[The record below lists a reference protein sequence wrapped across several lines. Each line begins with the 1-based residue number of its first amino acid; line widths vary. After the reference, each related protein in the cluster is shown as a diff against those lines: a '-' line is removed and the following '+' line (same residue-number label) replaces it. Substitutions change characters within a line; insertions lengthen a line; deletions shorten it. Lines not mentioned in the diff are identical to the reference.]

1 MNWRKATLMILIS
14 VSVMLGACAHL
25 KGGAG
30 AGSEE
35 ALRQRVLMEW
45 EAKVNK
51 DWGVV
56 YDLAVD
62 EYKKKVSRSGFI
74 SRCNLDVKEFSI
86 KEVEILEP
94 GEKAMATVECMA
106 DTMGMSF
113 RFTFKEKW
121 LLEDE
126 GWHLELTP
134 LGLPGTAK

>member
-30 AGSEE
+30 SEE

-51 DWGVV
+51 DWGAV
-56 YDLAVD
+56 YDLAVN
-62 EYKKKVSRSGFI
+62 EYKKKLSRSGFLQG
-74 SRCNLDVKEFSI
+74 CNLDVREFSI
-86 KEVEILEP
+86 KEIEILEP
-94 GEKAMATVECMA
+94 GKKAVATVECKA
-106 DTMGMSF
+106 YNMGMPF

-121 LLEDE
+121 LLENE
-126 GWHLELTP
+126 GWHLELLP
-134 LGLPGTAK
+134 LGLPGTVK

>member
-1 MNWRKATLMILIS
+1 MNWRKAILMILIS
-14 VSVMLGACAHL
+14 ASVMLGACAHL

-62 EYKKKVSRSGFI
+62 EYKEKVSLSGFLQG
-74 SRCNLDVKEFSI
+74 CNLDVREFSI
-86 KEVEILEP
+86 KEIEILEP
-94 GEKAMATVECMA
+94 GKKAVATVECQ
-106 DTMGMSF
+106 TYNMGMPF
-113 RFTFKEKW
+113 QFTFKEKW
-121 LLEDE
+121 LLEN
-126 GWHLELTP
+126 GAWHLELTP
-134 LGLPGTAK
+134 LGLPGTVK

>member
-1 MNWRKATLMILIS
+1 MNWSKAILMLLIS
-14 VSVMLGACAHL
+14 ASLMLGACAHL
-25 KGGAG
+25 KGGAS

-35 ALRQRVLMEW
+35 ALRQRVSMEW

-62 EYKKKVSRSGFI
+62 EYKKKVSRSGFLQG
-74 SRCNLDVKEFSI
+74 CNLDVREFSI
-86 KEVEILEP
+86 KEIKILEP
-94 GEKAMATVECMA
+94 GKNAVATVECMT
-106 DTMGMSF
+106 DVIGMSF

-121 LLEDE
+121 LLENE
-126 GWHLELTP
+126 GWHVELTP